1 MARLEDLADDLY
13 ALRPDEF
20 TAARNALVKETKPSD
35 AGLATELQA
44 LKKPSPAASVVNA
57 LVRHR
62 RDELVELVQL
72 GATMRE
78 AQSDL
83 DRPAL
88 AELTRQRRQ
97 VVGAMARDA
106 AELAAE
112 AGAEDAAQPVVDEV
126 AQTLQAALSD
136 ELASGAVLSGRLL
149 RGLETV
155 GAEVDVTDAVA
166 APGELKIPKAPPKAK
181 SNVVDLASHREAAE
195 ARKAVEEA
203 ERDADEAEGAVE
215 GVDAAIAEVSSRRD
229 EVADELSKLEEKVA
243 DLESHIRTLDR
254 ERRSLDRDREKADR
268 VLEQSRRQLDRA
280 KERLASLS

>member
-1 MARLEDLADDLY
+1 
-13 ALRPDEF
+13 
-20 TAARNALVKETKPSD
+20 
-35 AGLATELQA
+35 
-44 LKKPSPAASVVNA
+44 
-57 LVRHR
+57 
-62 RDELVELVQL
+62 
-72 GATMRE
+72 
-78 AQSDL
+78 
-83 DRPAL
+83 
-88 AELTRQRRQ
+88 
-97 VVGAMARDA
+97 MARDA

-112 AGAEDAAQPVVDEV
+112 LGHKITQPVVDEV

-155 GAEVDVTDAVA
+155 GTEVDVTDAVA

-181 SNVVDLASHREAAE
+181 SNVVDLASHRELAE

-229 EVADELSKLEEKVA
+229 ELADELSKLEEKVA

-268 VLEQSRRQLDRA
+268 VLEQSRRQLERA